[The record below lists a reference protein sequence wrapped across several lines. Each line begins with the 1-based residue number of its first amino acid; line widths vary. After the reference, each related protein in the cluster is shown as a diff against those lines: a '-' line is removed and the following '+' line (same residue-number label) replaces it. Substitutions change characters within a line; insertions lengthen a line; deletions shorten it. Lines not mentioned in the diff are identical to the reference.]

1 LKNERSYYVYLFLEG
16 ASSLLFSLAFTYNLV
31 YQTSIVNLSPLQ
43 LVLIGTVLE
52 SSIFIFE
59 VPTGIVADLYSR
71 RLSVIIGVFLIGAGI
86 FLEGSIPLFATILLA
101 QVLWGVGYT
110 FTSGAT
116 QAWISDEIGEAAAGK
131 AFLRGNQVG
140 LMGAVIGIAASMAL
154 ASVRVNLPI
163 QTGGV
168 LFLVL
173 GVLLIAFMPEHG
185 FTPTAREER
194 SSWQNMRATFLSG
207 LQMTQRRPALITIL
221 LIGLFYGLYSEA
233 YDRMWVKLLLDNF
246 TLPALGELD
255 PIVWFGLINAAGM
268 LMSVAITEV
277 VRRRLDTNS
286 HRNIARTLMA
296 ITAVLV
302 AGLLGYAFAGSFS
315 FALGAYWVIGISRRL
330 IGPIYTTW
338 VNQRLESG
346 VRATLLS
353 MSSQVDAIGQIA
365 GGPLLGM
372 VGNLFSVRTAIG
384 AAGMVLSPVL
394 LLYTRTIQKGDET
407 GLEPNQEKILLEK
420 S

>member
-1 LKNERSYYVYLFLEG
+1 
-16 ASSLLFSLAFTYNLV
+16 
-31 YQTSIVNLSPLQ
+31 
-43 LVLIGTVLE
+43 
-52 SSIFIFE
+52 
-59 VPTGIVADLYSR
+59 VADLYSR
-71 RLSVIIGVFLIGAGI
+71 RLSVIIGVFLIGSGI

-140 LMGAVIGIAASMAL
+140 LTGAVIGIVASMAL

-163 QTGGV
+163 QTSGV

-173 GVLLIAFMPEHG
+173 GVILITCMPEHG

-194 SSWQNMRATFLSG
+194 SSWQNMRATLRNG
-207 LQMTQRRPALITIL
+207 LQMTRRRPALITIL

-246 TLPALGELD
+246 TLPALGKLD

-268 LMSVAITEV
+268 LMSVAVTEV
-277 VRRRLDTNS
+277 VRQRLDTTS
-286 HRNIARTLMA
+286 HRSIARILMA

-302 AGLLGYAFAGSFS
+302 AGLFGYALAGSFG

-330 IGPIYTTW
+330 IGPIYTAW
-338 VNQRLESG
+338 VNQRLESS

-353 MSSQVDAIGQIA
+353 MSSQVDAIGQIV
-365 GGPLLGM
+365 GGPVLGM
-372 VGNLFSVRTAIG
+372 VGNLLSVRAAIS
-384 AAGMVLSPVL
+384 AAGVVLSPVL
-394 LLYTRTIQKGDET
+394 LLYARTIRKGDQTRLET
-407 GLEPNQEKILLEK
+407 SKEKILAEK

>member
-1 LKNERSYYVYLFLEG
+1 LKNKRSYYIYLFLEG
-16 ASSLLFSLAFTYNLV
+16 ASSLLFSLAFTYNIV
-31 YQTSIVNLSPLQ
+31 YQTSVVNLSPMQ

-71 RLSVIIGVFLIGAGI
+71 RLSVIIGVFLIGMGI
-86 FLEGSIPLFATILLA
+86 LLEGSIPLFTTILLA

-140 LMGAVIGIAASMAL
+140 LTAAVIGIAASMVL

-163 QTGGV
+163 QTGGI

-173 GVLLIAFMPEHG
+173 GVILIACMPEHG

-194 SSWQNMRATFLSG
+194 SSWQNMRATFRSG
-207 LQMTQRRPALITIL
+207 LQMTRRRPVLITIL

-255 PIVWFGLINAAGM
+255 TIVWFGIINAAGM
-268 LMSVAITEV
+268 LMSVAVTEV

-286 HRNIARTLMA
+286 HRSVARILMA
-296 ITAVLV
+296 ITTVLI
-302 AGLLGYAFAGSFS
+302 AGLLGYAFAGSFG

-338 VNQRLESG
+338 VNQRLEPG

-372 VGNLFSVRTAIG
+372 VGNLFSVRAAIG

-394 LLYTRTIQKGDET
+394 LLYTRTIRKGDET
-407 GLEPNQEKILLEK
+407 RLEPSKEKILLEK